1 METRVALISMIVQE
15 QEAAQ
20 PINDLLHSYR
30 QYIIGRMGLPY
41 AAKQISIISIAM
53 DAPQDVIS
61 ALSGKL
67 GALRGVSV
75 KTVYSKVEGAY

>member
-1 METRVALISMIVQE
+1 MPHLKSMRCCI
-15 QEAAQ
+15 A
-20 PINDLLHSYR
+20 
-30 QYIIGRMGLPY
+30 IGSTSSAGWGLPY

-53 DAPQDVIS
+53 DAPQEIIS

-75 KTVYSKVEGAY
+75 KTVYSKVEGAK